1 MAIVDI
7 TVLPVGTET
16 TSVSSYVAEIHK
28 VLKEFDGKIKY
39 QLTPMST
46 ILEGELTELLQIV
59 QRLHEVP
66 FQHGIERVYTN
77 LRIDERRDKEHT
89 MEGKLASVQEKLAE

>member
-46 ILEGELTELLQIV
+46 ILEGELAELLQIV

-89 MEGKLASVQEKLAE
+89 ME